1 MSEISITLLATS
13 NAEGKDW
20 LQTTTWS
27 FSSFFS
33 NLLQPKPFRA
43 WEHDQQKY
51 QPTQINP
58 THTHT
63 PPKKKNKQPTPKW
76 NQHFFTVFKLPT
88 YISVFCN
95 SFFTSHLFEKAIDE
109 EKKACSSVLLEVM
122 DILYNAHHVS
132 AYNNMRYLY
141 LYAWLK

>member
-58 THTHT
+58 THAHT
-63 PPKKKNKQPTPKW
+63 PPKK
-76 NQHFFTVFKLPT
+76 
-88 YISVFCN
+88 
-95 SFFTSHLFEKAIDE
+95 
-109 EKKACSSVLLEVM
+109 EKKKKNPHQNEINIFSLYSSCQHIFLFSV
-122 DILYNAHHVS
+122 ILSSQATS
-132 AYNNMRYLY
+132 S
-141 LYAWLK
+141 KKQ

>member
-1 MSEISITLLATS
+1 MLRVRT
-13 NAEGKDW
+13 GCK
-20 LQTTTWS
+20 LQHGPLVL
-27 FSSFFS
+27 FFS

-63 PPKKKNKQPTPKW
+63 HHQKKKTNNPHQ
-76 NQHFFTVFKLPT
+76 NEINIFSLYSSCQHIFLF
-88 YISVFCN
+88 SVIL
-95 SFFTSHLFEKAIDE
+95 SSQSHLFEKAIDE